1 MALKS
6 GQSHGN
12 WHEST
17 MEVTI
22 IQNSKKSH
30 SIQIVYEKR
39 DITVIVDFFKS
50 LNGFMAGQNLGKQGH
65 DYTGKHGFSCRSQRS
80 HA

>member
-12 WHEST
+12 WHESK
-17 MEVTI
+17 MDVTI

-30 SIQIVYEKR
+30 SIQIVSEKR

-50 LNGFMAGQNLGKQGH
+50 LNASWL
-65 DYTGKHGFSCRSQRS
+65 DRL
-80 HA
+80 